1 MLPVMHEQRDK
12 KLTATRKFSPAR
24 RAHVDTYMNIEMP
37 SPRLVHHLGI
47 RNVTTIPSATNT
59 ICIPSLSE
67 MRSDCWAPNVKT
79 GNGVFTLRD
88 QNSEVRDVKLRYLYP
103 FGTKTVK

>member
-12 KLTATRKFSPAR
+12 KLTATSKFSPAR

-37 SPRLVHHLGI
+37 SPGLVHHLGI

-79 GNGVFTLRD
+79 GNGVFSTPCIPSRA
-88 QNSEVRDVKLRYLYP
+88 R
-103 FGTKTVK
+103 TVK